1 MFNVL
6 AIGNSFSQDATHYLH
21 QIAEADGVETK
32 VVNLYIGGCS
42 LERHWA
48 NMRSGAE
55 DYLYELNGKA
65 DERYVSIQEAL
76 KEEKWDYII
85 TQQASHDSGWVET
98 YEPFLGNLVSYIKEW
113 VPGAKILIQKT
124 WAYEIDSTHDK
135 FPRYH
140 NNQQEMYERLCR
152 AYDAAAQKN
161 GLKLIPCADIIQKL
175 RTIPPFVYEEG
186 GISLCRD
193 GFHMNYI
200 YGRYAL
206 AATWYKAIIGNS
218 LMRNTYIPQT
228 SFASEENVDM
238 DALRVIKDVIEKY
251 FDRINTT

>member
-1 MFNVL
+1 MINIL

-48 NMRSGAE
+48 NVQSGAK
-55 DYLYELNGKA
+55 DYLYELNGKST
-65 DERYVSIQEAL
+65 ERYVSVQEAL
-76 KEEKWDYII
+76 QEEKWDYIV
-85 TQQASHDSGWVET
+85 TQQASHDSGWAET
-98 YEPFLGNLVSYIKEW
+98 YEPFLGSLVDYISKQ
-113 VPGAKILIQKT
+113 VSGAKILIQET
-124 WAYEIDSTHDK
+124 WAYEIDSTHGN

-140 NNQQEMYERLCR
+140 NSQQEMYERLSR
-152 AYDAAAQKN
+152 AYNEAAHRH
-161 GLKLIPCADIIQKL
+161 GLKLIPCGDVIQKL
-175 RTIPPFVYEEG
+175 RKIPPFVYEEG

-206 AATWYKAIIGNS
+206 AAVWYKTITGNS
-218 LMRNTYIPQT
+218 VAENTYIPIT
-228 SFASEENVDM
+228 PFAPDEKVDM
-238 DALRVIKDVIEKY
+238 ESLRVVKDTIE
-251 FDRINTT
+251 RSLPV